1 MRKGSG
7 TVRYVGNATWIHN
20 YNYVSAHAGTYKF
33 QEFQRNIYCKINIL
47 NEINV
52 ITYEKNVQ
60 NIFESSKEL
69 FYDII
74 EVMEA
79 QK

>member
-1 MRKGSG
+1 M
-7 TVRYVGNATWIHN
+7 YA
-20 YNYVSAHAGTYKF
+20 ATYKF
-33 QEFQRNIYCKINIL
+33 QEFQRNIYCMVNIL

-60 NIFESSKEL
+60 NIFESSKGL